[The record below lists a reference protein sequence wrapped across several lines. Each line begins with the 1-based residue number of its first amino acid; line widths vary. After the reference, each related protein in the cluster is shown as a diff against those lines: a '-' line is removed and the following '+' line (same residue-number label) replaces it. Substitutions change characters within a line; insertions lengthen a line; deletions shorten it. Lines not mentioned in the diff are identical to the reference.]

1 MVGFFFLLRASE
13 FLVTI
18 GRTWGST
25 RTLKGSDIEARKD
38 NKQATNFHLAEE
50 VVIFLKGSKTDI

>member
-1 MVGFFFLLRASE
+1 MLRASE